1 MKEFTEYSKERRRL
15 ICVETGAKLNLSEIA
30 VEKKST
36 GTCNV
41 FMIKKSLQSGEKPKF
56 ARVEQ

>member
-30 VEKKST
+30 VEKKIYRYMQCIHDQKVVT
-36 GTCNV
+36 IWRKTKIC
-41 FMIKKSLQSGEKPKF
+41 
-56 ARVEQ
+56 